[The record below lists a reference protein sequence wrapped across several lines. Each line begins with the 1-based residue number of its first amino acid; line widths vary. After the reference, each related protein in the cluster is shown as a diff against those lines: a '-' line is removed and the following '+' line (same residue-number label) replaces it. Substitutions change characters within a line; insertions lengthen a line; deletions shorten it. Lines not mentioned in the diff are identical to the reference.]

1 MEHKM
6 KNWRLLL
13 LAGLMIPAQ
22 QAFSQVPSGVE
33 VSPDL
38 GLSLQYDM
46 PGVGDYDLY
55 EYGIV
60 TELQFRDWVRH
71 PWGYSLAIGY
81 GEWTTDKNAS
91 SPGSGLY
98 DFSGNLQA
106 FPFGGSVMYR
116 AYEGESWS
124 FIVDAGVRYMAYD
137 SKIRA
142 RQTGMD
148 ASKKYDVEIDDSI
161 LYALSAN
168 ADYAV
173 SSGVA
178 WTFGLGYRNDI
189 TRGDLSTELVKG
201 RDSIMESIFASAAL
215 RMSL

>member
-1 MEHKM
+1 M
-6 KNWRLLL
+6 KNWLLAL
-13 LAGLMIPAQ
+13 VAGLMIPAQ
-22 QAFSQVPSGVE
+22 VVFSQVPSGVE
-33 VSPDL
+33 VSPDI
-38 GLSLQYDM
+38 GLSLQYDI

-55 EYGIV
+55 KSGIT

-81 GEWTTDKNAS
+81 GEWFSDKNAD

-98 DFSGNLQA
+98 DFSGNLQVW
-106 FPFGGSVMYR
+106 PFGGSVIYR
-116 AYEGESWS
+116 AYEGDSWS
-124 FIVDAGVRYMAYD
+124 FILDAGVRYMAYD

-173 SSGVA
+173 SPDIA
-178 WTFGLGYRNDI
+178 WTFGLGYRADI
-189 TRGDLSTELVKG
+189 TRGELSTELVKG
-201 RDSIMESIFASAAL
+201 RDSIMESLFASAAI